1 MSMLRFPRNRPTLAE
16 KLETCGSVEELNGM
30 LAQLGAGGQELTD
43 EERQA
48 AARRR
53 AVLNRGRA

>member
-1 MSMLRFPRNRPTLAE
+1 MLRFPRHRPTLAE
-16 KLETCGSVEELNGM
+16 KLETCGSVEKLNGM

-53 AVLNRGRA
+53 AAINKARL